1 MESSS
6 NSYKT
11 YLQRF
16 YSNKRALIYI
26 LLKSMIIVNRSHPC
40 EFVEVPN
47 IHVRIQKNLG
57 GGAFFFRCFL
67 VRGMSKA
74 SEKPW
79 FEDFDW

>member
-1 MESSS
+1 MQ
-6 NSYKT
+6 KVFQPFKRT
-11 YLQRF
+11 RF
-16 YSNKRALIYI
+16 MLASEY
-26 LLKSMIIVNRSHPC
+26 RSHPC

-47 IHVRIQKNLG
+47 IHVLIQKNLG

-79 FEDFDW
+79 FEDLDW